1 MDTSGLYWLPF
12 KQVYQ
17 QLQAANR
24 SSLSGLTELL
34 NLNFGWLLKGLNK
47 FAGPNEKS
55 ANAVKGGGAHKAPAW
70 GAKRGIGID
79 KHLANATAELSQLLV
94 RVSSFEE

>member
-1 MDTSGLYWLPF
+1 MDTSELYWLNF
-12 KQVYQ
+12 KRVYQ

-24 SSLSGLTELL
+24 SSLSVLSETL
-34 NLNFGWLLKGLNK
+34 NYNFNWLLHGLSK

-55 ANAVKGGGAHKAPAW
+55 RNALNAGGAYKAPAW
-70 GAKRGIGID
+70 GAKRGIAID

-94 RVSSFEE
+94 RP